1 MVDNYRMESI
11 HLIGNLVTR
20 LQDVMTNQR
29 NQLNQMHQNIN
40 NQNNMIHQVQAN
52 VQEIHEEIA
61 QVNEHIEHQEQAQR
75 ALNHE
80 IHELQQTNVELR
92 NELQALRDIIN
103 ERLPG
108 ATQIW
113 YNRAYRNIMEENGR
127 LVCEVLR
134 NSNDRH
140 VLNEDE
146 LRNLR
151 LRRQ

>member
-1 MVDNYRMESI
+1 
-11 HLIGNLVTR
+11 
-20 LQDVMTNQR
+20 MTNQS
-29 NQLNQMHQNIN
+29 
-40 NQNNMIHQVQAN
+40 NMIRRVQDD
-52 VQEIHEEIA
+52 VHEIHD
-61 QVNEHIEHQEQAQR
+61 HIEHQEQAQE

-80 IHELQQTNVELR
+80 IHELRNEIHELR
-92 NELQALRDIIN
+92 GIIN
-103 ERLPG
+103 ARLPG

-151 LRRQ
+151 LRRH